1 MDWDDFT
8 FDYELNTDGIL
19 SDVIS
24 IEAHRQ
30 SAQNL
35 ILPPDWRNQLDQL
48 NRVRAVHGT
57 TALEGN
63 PLSEAEVSRQIKI
76 AEQPFEISGLRATK
90 EQQQIRN
97 AGLAQEWIR
106 TRFVPGRAPLNVED
120 ILRMHKMLTE
130 SSDEIHNSPGK
141 FRNFSVVVGSP
152 DLGGVHRGGPH
163 GDVPRLIDEYVE
175 FINSRAV
182 KNLHPVIR
190 ALMAHF
196 FLVAIHP
203 FGDGKGRVSRLVEA
217 GILFQ
222 GGYNIFGFYGLSNYF
237 YRNETEYKATLQE
250 CRQSQPLDV
259 TSFVKFGLREFSEEL
274 GGINNFIKAKLNR
287 VVYRAMLVRAF
298 KTKVGERRRAL
309 NQREY
314 NLLDYLI
321 VQTEPLDPFSENP
334 SRQIK
339 FSELRESPYV
349 NQAYRNVTDRTFWR
363 ELMRLSEMSFI
374 KFIRTEDGWGDP
386 LVELDFS
393 AIGNY

>member
-1 MDWDDFT
+1 
-8 FDYELNTDGIL
+8 
-19 SDVIS
+19 

-63 PLSEAEVSRQIKI
+63 PLSEAEVSRQIEI
-76 AEQPFEISGLRATK
+76 AEQPFETSGLRATK

-130 SSDEIHNSPGK
+130 SSDEFHNSPGK

-203 FGDGKGRVSRLVEA
+203 FGDGNGRVSRLVEA

-237 YRNETEYKATLQE
+237 YRNETEYKTTLQE
-250 CRQSQPLDV
+250 CRQSQPFDV
-259 TSFVKFGLREFSEEL
+259 TSFVKFGLRGFSEEL
-274 GGINNFIKAKLNR
+274 RGINNFIKAKLNG

-298 KTKVGERRRAL
+298 NTKVGERRRAL

>member
-19 SDVIS
+19 SDVIT

-63 PLSEAEVSRQIKI
+63 PLSEAEVSRQIEI
-76 AEQPFEISGLRATK
+76 AEQPFETSGLRATK

-152 DLGGVHRGGPH
+152 DLGGVYRGAPH

-196 FLVAIHP
+196 FLVTIHP
-203 FGDGKGRVSRLVEA
+203 FGDGNGRVSRLVEA

-237 YRNETEYKATLQE
+237 YRNETEYKTTLQE
-250 CRQSQPLDV
+250 CRQSQPFDV
-259 TSFVKFGLREFSEEL
+259 TSFVKFGLRGFSEEL
-274 GGINNFIKAKLNR
+274 RGINNFIKAKLNR

-298 KTKVGERRRAL
+298 NTKVGERRRAL

-339 FSELRESPYV
+339 FSELRGSPYV
-349 NQAYRNVTDRTFWR
+349 NQAYRNVTERTFWR